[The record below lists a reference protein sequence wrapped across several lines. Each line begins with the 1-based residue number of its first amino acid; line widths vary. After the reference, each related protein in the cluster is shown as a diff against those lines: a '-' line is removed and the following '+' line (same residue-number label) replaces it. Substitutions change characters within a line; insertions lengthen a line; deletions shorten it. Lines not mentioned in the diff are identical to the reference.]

1 MAGNITE
8 GLAAR
13 GWDVTLFAT
22 RDSVTEA
29 HLHAVIDQGYEEDSS
44 VDPKVAEYLH
54 ISEAFEHAAEF
65 DLIHSH
71 YDFMALTYSRLVKT
85 PVLTTIHGF
94 SSPKIMPVYQ
104 KYRDGYFVSI
114 SDSDRAPGLN
124 YLATVYNGIDLSLYP
139 FQESPGEELIFLGRI
154 HPDKGVHLA
163 IAVARLSGLPLLIA
177 GIIQDKEYFK
187 KQVEPYLDDREIRY
201 IGPVDVAGKNELF
214 SRARALLHLNTIPER
229 FGLVL
234 AEANAAGVPVIA
246 MDLGSCRE
254 VIEDGKTGFLVNGVN
269 EAVEALKSV
278 HKIDRAACRRRVQ
291 QCFSIDTMV
300 EAYERVYCTIF
311 DLEAKGG
318 HERHRQT
325 IRPESDPHQSADPL
339 SGGNGSQRG
348 GREAA
353 GQIHHAVP
361 FPSADRKIHP
371 WFGAQSR
378 RIPLHCRSSAFSGS
392 RARRSF
398 CGL

>member
-1 MAGNITE
+1 MTKPDKRVAVLSPIAWRTPPRQYGAWETVASNITE
-8 GLAAR
+8 GLVAR
-13 GWDVTLFAT
+13 GWDVTLFAS
-22 RDSVTEA
+22 RDSVTRA
-29 HLHAVIDQGYEEDSS
+29 HLHAVVDKGYEEDST

-54 ISEAFEHAAEF
+54 ISEAFERAAEF

-139 FQESPGEELIFLGRI
+139 LQESGGDALIFLGRI

-163 IAVARLSGLPLLIA
+163 IEVARLSGRRLIIA
-177 GIIQDKEYFK
+177 GIIQDEVYYRERLK
-187 KQVEPYLDDREIRY
+187 PHIDDQKVRY
-201 IGPVDVAGKNELF
+201 IGPVGVAEKNALF
-214 SRARALLHLNTIPER
+214 ARACALIHLNTIPER

-254 VIEDGKTGFLVNGVN
+254 VIKDGQTGFLVNNVH
-269 EAVEALKSV
+269 EAVLALQRLPE
-278 HKIDRAACRRRVQ
+278 INRRACRQRVQ
-291 QCFSIDTMV
+291 QYFSIETMV
-300 EAYERVYCTIF
+300 EGYEKVYETIF
-311 DLEAKGG
+311 DLREK
-318 HERHRQT
+318 RQ
-325 IRPESDPHQSADPL
+325 S
-339 SGGNGSQRG
+339 
-348 GREAA
+348 
-353 GQIHHAVP
+353 
-361 FPSADRKIHP
+361 
-371 WFGAQSR
+371 
-378 RIPLHCRSSAFSGS
+378 
-392 RARRSF
+392 
-398 CGL
+398 